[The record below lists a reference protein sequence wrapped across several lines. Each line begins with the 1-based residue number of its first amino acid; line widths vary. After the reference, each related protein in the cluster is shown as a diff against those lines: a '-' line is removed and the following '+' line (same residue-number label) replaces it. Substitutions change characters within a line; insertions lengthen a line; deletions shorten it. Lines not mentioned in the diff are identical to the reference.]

1 MRINRFKQAIVRR
14 PCSNMVKGITSAE
27 LGFPSYDLALKQHDQ
42 YMSALNKCGLHI
54 EILDADENFPDS
66 TFIEDVALCTPKC
79 AIITRPGADSRKGE
93 TKGIEKTLRRYY
105 EKIESIATPG
115 TIEAGDIMMVGDKY
129 FIGISER
136 TNIDGANQM
145 IKILESYGYE
155 GIKVPLKKML
165 HLKTGLSYLE
175 NNNLLISGEFLED
188 PLFDD
193 FNKIPISHPEYYAAN
208 SLWINGTV
216 IIPDGFP
223 ETKRKIRNADYEM
236 IAVDVSEFQKLDGG
250 LSCLSL
256 RF

>member
-14 PCSNMVKGITSAE
+14 PCSNMVKGITSAK
-27 LGFPSYDLALKQHDQ
+27 LGYPSYNLALKQHDQ

-54 EILDADENFPDS
+54 EILDPDENFPDS

-79 AIITRPGADSRKGE
+79 AIITLPGAESRKGE
-93 TKGIEKTLRRYY
+93 TKGIEQTLGKYY
-105 EKIESIATPG
+105 EKIESISTPG
-115 TIEAGDIMMVGDKY
+115 TIEAGDIMMVGNRY
-129 FIGISER
+129 YIGISAR
-136 TNIDGANQM
+136 TNHYGADEM
-145 IKILESYGYE
+145 IKILELYGYE
-155 GIKVPLKKML
+155 GIKVPLNEFL

-175 NNNLLISGEFLED
+175 DNNLLISGEFLEA

-193 FNKIPISHPEYYAAN
+193 FNKIPINHPESYAAN

-223 ETKRKIRNADYEM
+223 ETKRKIRNAGYEI

>member
-1 MRINRFKQAIVRR
+1 MKVNRFKQAIVRR
-14 PCSNMVKGITSAE
+14 PCANMVKGLTSTD
-27 LGFPSYDLALKQHDQ
+27 LGLPSYHLALEQHDQ
-42 YMSALNKCGLHI
+42 YMSILKKCGLHV

-79 AIITRPGADSRKGE
+79 VIITHPGAESRRGE
-93 TKGIEKTLRRYY
+93 TEDIEKTLSKYF
-105 EKIESIATPG
+105 EKVEKVASPG
-115 TIEAGDIMMVGDKY
+115 TIEAGDIMMVGEKY

-136 TNIDGANQM
+136 TNNDGADQM

-175 NNNLLISGEFLED
+175 DNKLLISGEFLEN

-193 FNKIPISHPEYYAAN
+193 FDKIPVAHPELYAAN

-216 IIPDGFP
+216 IIPEGFP
-223 ETKRKIRNADYEM
+223 ETKRKIRDAGYEY
-236 IAVDVSEFQKLDGG
+236 IVTDVSEFQKLDGG